1 MYCKSRRDK
10 KLIKFQSI
18 YMFLVFTAKPPAR
31 TKNQMKSFLFGN
43 YFLQIKTANNTTE
56 QIP

>member
-1 MYCKSRRDK
+1 
-10 KLIKFQSI
+10 
-18 YMFLVFTAKPPAR
+18 MFSVFTAKPPAR